1 MIPQDTVAK
10 ILDSAQIVDVVEDF
24 VSLRRRG
31 ANFIACCPF
40 HNEKTPSFYVSPSK
54 GIYKCFGCGKSGT
67 AVGFVMEH
75 EGLSYAEA
83 LKYLAK
89 KYGIE
94 VVEKEE
100 TAEEI
105 ARRQRSESLLLTSEF
120 AHKFFVESLATEEGR
135 TIGMAYFRSRGLEDE
150 TIRKYGLG
158 WAPRDRHALSKEA
171 AAKGFKEEYLV
182 DTGLCIKYDDGSLA
196 DRFFDRVMF
205 PIHSVSGRVIAFGGR
220 TLRSDKTVAKYVN
233 SPETEIYDKS
243 NSLYGIWFAKGEIS
257 RKQKCYLV
265 EGYLDVLSMHQLG
278 ITNVVASSG
287 TSLTTSQVRLIKK
300 FSENVTIMYD
310 GDPAGIKAALRGI
323 GLVLKEGLNVKVLLL
338 PDGDDPD
345 SFSRKH
351 SLAEVE
357 EFIAANEQDFISF
370 KTELLLSEAGND
382 PLRKAELINDIA
394 DTIALIP
401 DAVKRQVYAQASA
414 ERFGI
419 ESDILFA
426 RIRKTHEKLLQDD
439 RKAAEEARRR
449 AEMQRA
455 PGQGGAAGSLEPDIA
470 GPPPAEDGYAGYAKA
485 EPAAKAS
492 GPALEEPTLA
502 PSEKELLSF
511 LLRNGRT
518 ILEFEVDS
526 PFYCTGEKDTVA
538 DFIRDAIE
546 QDDLFFGNSLHKRLL
561 DKYFELYDA
570 PENLPQEGIVKT
582 ILDGPDREM
591 AALAAELLSERHN
604 LTVKRFEAALTAAPT
619 QLVIYVPRAIQ
630 VYQLRH
636 IELKL
641 SQLSR
646 ELKDAGEDNSMAIL
660 SEIKSHLNLKNQ
672 LEKLLGRVR

>member
-75 EGLSYAEA
+75 EGLSYVEA

-120 AHKFFVESLATEEGR
+120 AHKFFVENLATEEGR

-492 GPALEEPTLA
+492 GPALEEPMLA

-526 PFYCTGEKDTVA
+526 PFYCTDEKDTVA

-570 PENLPQEGIVKT
+570 PENLPQESIVKT

-672 LEKLLGRVR
+672 LEKLLGRVS

>member
-1 MIPQDTVAK
+1 M
-10 ILDSAQIVDVVEDF
+10 
-24 VSLRRRG
+24 
-31 ANFIACCPF
+31 
-40 HNEKTPSFYVSPSK
+40 
-54 GIYKCFGCGKSGT
+54 
-67 AVGFVMEH
+67 
-75 EGLSYAEA
+75 
-83 LKYLAK
+83 
-89 KYGIE
+89 
-94 VVEKEE
+94 
-100 TAEEI
+100 
-105 ARRQRSESLLLTSEF
+105 
-120 AHKFFVESLATEEGR
+120 
-135 TIGMAYFRSRGLEDE
+135 
-150 TIRKYGLG
+150 
-158 WAPRDRHALSKEA
+158 
-171 AAKGFKEEYLV
+171 
-182 DTGLCIKYDDGSLA
+182 
-196 DRFFDRVMF
+196 
-205 PIHSVSGRVIAFGGR
+205 
-220 TLRSDKTVAKYVN
+220 
-233 SPETEIYDKS
+233 
-243 NSLYGIWFAKGEIS
+243 
-257 RKQKCYLV
+257 
-265 EGYLDVLSMHQLG
+265 
-278 ITNVVASSG
+278 
-287 TSLTTSQVRLIKK
+287 
-300 FSENVTIMYD
+300 
-310 GDPAGIKAALRGI
+310 
-323 GLVLKEGLNVKVLLL
+323 
-338 PDGDDPD
+338 
-345 SFSRKH
+345 
-351 SLAEVE
+351 E